1 MTKIL
6 VTGAT
11 GNVGRELIKQL
22 PTTDVRLLSRSAAD
36 AFTGDMVT
44 GDLARPESLSAAL
57 DGVGV
62 VFLIWPFL
70 TADAAAAVLDQVGA
84 RRVVYLSSSGLS
96 EGHDDP
102 INRMH
107 AELERLVERHAGG
120 WTILRSNTIASNA
133 RGWAAQIRSTGVVR
147 GPDIPA
153 TAVVHERDVASVAA
167 RALRSDELAG
177 QRLVLTG
184 PQVVTRADQ
193 VAALG
198 TALGRELRFEAV
210 PAEEARAQML
220 ADGRPSAL
228 VEALLGNLG
237 RPPSELITSTIEE
250 LTGSPARSF
259 ADWAGEHAGEF
270 R

>member
-11 GNVGRELIKQL
+11 GNVGRELIRQL
-22 PTTDVRLLSRSAAD
+22 PTADVRLLSRSAAD
-36 AFTGDMVT
+36 AVT
-44 GDLARPESLSAAL
+44 GDLARPESLTAAL
-57 DGVGV
+57 DGVSV

-70 TADAAAAVLDQVGA
+70 TADAAPAVLEQVGG

-107 AELERLVERHAGG
+107 AELERLLERHAGD

-153 TAVVHERDVASVAA
+153 TAVVHERDLASVAA

-177 QRLVLTG
+177 ERLVLTG

-193 VAALG
+193 VAAIG
-198 TALGRELRFEAV
+198 AALGRELRFEAV

-228 VEALLGNLG
+228 VEALLGNVG

-259 ADWAGEHAGEF
+259 ADWAGEHADEF